1 MSSLGGHEVFKLFGT
16 IEVGRQKFAGD
27 MAAMEKRV
35 TGFAAKVTKGFD
47 KATKGIERHRAAI
60 QSVGKGLTAGVTL
73 PLLAAGAAAVKFSVD
88 FSEGLANVAT
98 LLPGETA
105 RVRELG
111 EAVKVMSVETGK
123 GLGDLTEGLYQVVS
137 AFGDAADTEE
147 KLRIVAKTAVA
158 GRATTVESLNL
169 LSAVTKGY
177 GDTSAAALQH
187 VADLAFTTVRL
198 GQTTFPE
205 LAGAMGRV
213 IPLAESMGISMEEMF
228 AVMATG
234 TGVTGSANEVGTQ
247 FRGVLNALM
256 NPQKEMIKLLEKYAY
271 ASGEA
276 MIADL
281 GLMGSIE
288 LIGKEAEDGG
298 KQMIE
303 YVSQVEALPIVLA
316 LTGAQADTFKR
327 KYGEMLDVVGAGGEA
342 FGAQTEGINEAGF
355 AMEQAK
361 RRAAVLATEFG
372 DALAPAL
379 MDVMGAAEPLV
390 GMIEVAIR
398 RFSELS
404 PEVRKV
410 VLGIVGFAAVVG
422 PMLMILPSFVAALGA
437 TAAILGGAGGV
448 LVALGLVAAAL
459 AWGKTLWQRY
469 WQAANQEQAKQVL
482 SDEIQAHVDL
492 KLAIGREVQARN
504 NLRQAELSHRD
515 EREGRVAKAQ
525 KAHDTAVRNLGI
537 IETKYYRL
545 ANAAKNLAASQSE
558 ADQALLD
565 AAAAA
570 EAAANAQGQ
579 LGDATTSTNEALAEQ
594 KRLAEE
600 AIKLAEE
607 RAQAIIQTI
616 KWAEAQEYLWEQ
628 MGGAEGAAA
637 VDALRFANTELGK
650 SQERIK
656 AVVDAWSQWEAE
668 TGGFSGLAQAITDA
682 NNAEVLAAAQAAEWA
697 FEQMGG
703 EAGVAQYEEAKEA
716 ADKAYEESKARAER
730 TALAWERA
738 AERIQNA
745 LADAFAK
752 IILEG
757 GKFSDVLSTLWDTM
771 KRAFAEALAAM
782 LAEWIATQM
791 KMLAI
796 KLITSIFGGWF
807 GGGGVVEGKGG
818 GGVDTSGP
826 QWAQA
831 GALAVAPSLIGVG
844 EAGPEAI
851 LPLPLNPAVISA
863 LPGGEGMSGGLH
875 VENLTVEL
883 TADSLDPVGVERLGT
898 RLVAPL
904 GEALRRSLLNQVVGA

>member
-1 MSSLGGHEVFKLFGT
+1 MSALGGNEVFKLFGT

-27 MAAMEKRV
+27 MKAMEKSV
-35 TGFAAKVTKGFD
+35 GSFAAKATRGFD
-47 KATKGIERHRAAI
+47 KVTKGIERHRAVI
-60 QSVGKGLTAGVTL
+60 QSVGRGLTAGVTL
-73 PLLAAGAAAVKFSVD
+73 PLLAAGVAAVKFSTD
-88 FSEGLANVAT
+88 FAEGLANVAT
-98 LLPGETA
+98 LLPGETE
-105 RVRELG
+105 RVLELG
-111 EAVKVMSVETGK
+111 DAVKGLSVATGK
-123 GLGDLTEGLYQVVS
+123 GLGDLTEGLYQTIS
-137 AFGDAADTEE
+137 AFGDAADTER
-147 KLRIVAKTAVA
+147 KLQVVTQAGVA
-158 GRATTVESLNL
+158 GRASTVEALNL

-177 GDTSAAALQH
+177 GDTSAEALEH
-187 VADLAFTTVRL
+187 VSDLAFVTVQL

-205 LAGAMGRV
+205 LAGSIGRV
-213 IPLAESMGISMEEMF
+213 VPLAEAMGVSLEELF

-234 TGVTGSANEVGTQ
+234 TGVVGTANEVGTQ

-256 NPQKEMIKLLEKYAY
+256 NPQKQMIELLKKHEY
-271 ASGEA
+271 ASGRA

-281 GLMGSIE
+281 GFGGSLR
-288 LIGKEAEDGG
+288 LIKEESEASGHE
-298 KQMIE
+298 MIE
-303 YVSQVEALPIVLA
+303 YITMVEALPLA
-316 LTGAQADTFKR
+316 FALSGAQADVLIGKLEKMGVAT
-327 KYGEMLDVVGAGGEA
+327 GASEEA
-342 FGAQTEGINEAGF
+342 FLIQTTGINKAGF
-355 AMEQAK
+355 AIGQMKA
-361 RRAAVLATEFG
+361 RVVVLATNLG
-372 DALAPAL
+372 DKLTPAL
-379 MDVMGAAEPLV
+379 MDVMDALEPTMEKLETATERFGQLEPATRKAAL
-390 GMIEVAIR
+390 GIAG
-398 RFSELS
+398 FTA
-404 PEVRKV
+404 
-410 VLGIVGFAAVVG
+410 VLGPIL
-422 PMLMILPSFVAALGA
+422 MLLPSFIAS
-437 TAAILGGAGGV
+437 LGGAAAVLGGPLGV
-448 LVALGLVAAAL
+448 IFALAGVAASL
-459 AWGKTLWQRY
+459 IYGRTHWIRY
-469 WQAANQEQAKQVL
+469 WQAADRGKQVL

-492 KLAIGREVQARN
+492 KIAIGREIQARN
-504 NLRQAELSHRD
+504 DLRQAELSHRD
-515 EREGRVAKAQ
+515 VRDARVAKAQ
-525 KAHDTAVRNLGI
+525 TAHDIAIKQLGV

-545 ANAAKNLAASQSE
+545 TNAAKNLAQEQAD

-570 EAAANAQGQ
+570 EAAAAAQGK
-579 LGDATTSTNEALAEQ
+579 LGKAVKLTNEQLAEQ
-594 KRLAEE
+594 KRLAQLAVEQ
-600 AIKLAEE
+600 AEE
-607 RAQAIIQTI
+607 RAQVIIKTME
-616 KWAEAQEYLWEQ
+616 WAEAQQYLWEQ
-628 MGGAEGAAA
+628 MGGEAGVAA
-637 VDALRFANTELGK
+637 VEALRRANSELGQ
-650 SQERIK
+650 SEEHIK
-656 AVVDAWSQWEAE
+656 AVIGAWTQWEAE

-904 GEALRRSLLNQVVGA
+904 GEALRRSLLSQVVGA